1 MFEPEI
7 ILAHRTNSCNCKLLY
22 RILFQFSS
30 DSLSNLSKK
39 ASNRSAA
46 PVESSEG
53 SNAGKSYLLVEPFLV
68 ALEGLTWVAD
78 LANFMLVTLLVSFG
92 AFFGS
97 FAFLGCVAAFLDVVA
112 FLGGVAFLDGVAFLG
127 GVAFFG
133 DFSFFGFAALLG
145 FLALLGFS

>member
-1 MFEPEI
+1 M
-7 ILAHRTNSCNCKLLY
+7 
-22 RILFQFSS
+22 FQFSS
-30 DSLSNLSKK
+30 DFLSNLSKK
-39 ASNRSAA
+39 ASNRAVA

-97 FAFLGCVAAFLDVVA
+97 FAFLGCVAAFLGCFAA
-112 FLGGVAFLDGVAFLG
+112 FLGGVAFLA
-127 GVAFFG
+127 
-133 DFSFFGFAALLG
+133 DFSFLGFASFFG